1 MTPKEKAQELIDKFS
16 QVDTPNWDPT
26 SGTIEQEQIGFYS
39 GKECALIAADEIIK
53 SAPIV
58 PNNSTPFNKI
68 QSVRQNFIDAYEYW
82 QEVKQEIEKL

>member
-1 MTPKEKAQELIDKFS
+1 MTPKEKAVQLRNSMILTGYALSNDAAKA
-16 QVDTPNWDPT
+16 
-26 SGTIEQEQIGFYS
+26 
-39 GKECALIAADEIIK
+39 CALISVDEIIK